1 MSWRIRHLTSDGEKG
16 FGIASRYAC
25 LVCGCVVAARVL
37 APLRLDEELWW
48 FYALVCGGVLF
59 GPLLGVLP
67 QSWHGEASPWQ
78 LAVARVVLMVLFLQ
92 HEQGSGTW
100 YARPIAPAWYARPVA
115 PGVFHNIKTGLPVWT
130 GAERWDAKWLHIS
143 AVEHAA
149 LRVAAAL
156 ALLGV
161 CAQPALLLT
170 GVLHAR
176 EHMLAQSLRRKV
188 DHGSMLW
195 LPLLLVFAL
204 SPCADALA
212 LGPWLWRR
220 TTGRAAPP
228 PRRPAEY
235 ALSFTAVWL
244 LLATTYLTAGFA
256 KAVNCSKRNGGEL
269 SSAFWNST
277 HFRDMMHAQYFSK
290 CNGAQCQDPSHVS
303 YQPLCTRQISTMLRH
318 AGAAGF
324 PALHSSCLL
333 GDDYLFP
340 WLRPDQMLPPWVLH
354 LAALGAMVWECGMW
368 LCVLRPGPLCALGLL
383 AGFMFHQSVRWSTS
397 ISFNDQQDVYLLSL
411 PLLLGRLRGPGGTHE
426 PARRDSTPWDTRWL
440 VAAFAFSWGCLHVSP
455 SNLRQGSQYPI
466 GAFPAFC
473 AGRSHGS
480 PTQPQHGP
488 RTHYMITDVK
498 LTSCVS
504 GSLLKRGALVPRRW
518 VELHGKDAAM
528 WVKLKGEKAGTGRCS
543 SAFWRDLTQAVQM
556 EHGLGNRGSA
566 VCALF
571 FVQRFALLPGTPLE
585 AQLRRDPPA
594 RLVRV
599 NGTVVS
605 AKAGSASAWSSCA
618 GPSPSASRNHAAVQK
633 RPPHAA
639 ASAPASRNHTAV
651 HKGPP
656 HAPAS
661 TNSNASSSP
670 VDDTSPTCVG
680 NIKSGP
686 VCCAAECGTCG
697 GTGCSK
703 YAEGFTCCKGEILDT
718 CTSPHQHT
726 CRIER
731 IH

>member
-1 MSWRIRHLTSDGEKG
+1 MSRVPLLMSWRIRHLTSDGEKG

-92 HEQGSGTW
+92 HELRSDH
-100 YARPIAPAWYARPVA
+100 ARPAA

-130 GAERWDAKWLHIS
+130 GAERWNAKWLHVS
-143 AVEHAA
+143 AVEHTA
-149 LRVAAAL
+149 LRVAAAS

-188 DHGSMLW
+188 DHGEHFW

-204 SPCADALA
+204 APCADALA

-256 KAVNCSKRNGGEL
+256 KAVNCSTRNGGEL

-277 HFRDMMHAQYFSK
+277 HFRDMLHAQYFEK
-290 CNGAQCQDPSHVS
+290 CNGVQCQDPSHVS
-303 YQPLCTRQISTMLRH
+303 YQPLCMRQIRTMLRRLPALH
-318 AGAAGF
+318 GF

-504 GSLLKRGALVPRRW
+504 GSLLKRGALVPR
-518 VELHGKDAAM
+518 
-528 WVKLKGEKAGTGRCS
+528 
-543 SAFWRDLTQAVQM
+543 
-556 EHGLGNRGSA
+556 
-566 VCALF
+566 
-571 FVQRFALLPGTPLE
+571 
-585 AQLRRDPPA
+585 
-594 RLVRV
+594 
-599 NGTVVS
+599 
-605 AKAGSASAWSSCA
+605 
-618 GPSPSASRNHAAVQK
+618 
-633 RPPHAA
+633 
-639 ASAPASRNHTAV
+639 
-651 HKGPP
+651 
-656 HAPAS
+656 
-661 TNSNASSSP
+661 
-670 VDDTSPTCVG
+670 
-680 NIKSGP
+680 
-686 VCCAAECGTCG
+686 
-697 GTGCSK
+697 
-703 YAEGFTCCKGEILDT
+703 
-718 CTSPHQHT
+718 
-726 CRIER
+726 
-731 IH
+731 

>member
-1 MSWRIRHLTSDGEKG
+1 MVLLPATRSTRGDDAVDASRAPPRLDMSRVPLLVSWRIRHLTSDGEKG
-16 FGIASRYAC
+16 VVGIASRYAC
-25 LVCGCVVAARVL
+25 LVCGCAVAARVL

-59 GPLLGVLP
+59 GPLLRVLP
-67 QSWHGEASPWQ
+67 ESWHGEASPWQ

-92 HEQGSGTW
+92 HELRSDH
-100 YARPIAPAWYARPVA
+100 ARPVA

-130 GAERWDAKWLHIS
+130 GAERWNAKWLHVS
-143 AVEHAA
+143 AVEHTA
-149 LRVAAAL
+149 LRVAAAS

-176 EHMLAQSLRRKV
+176 EHMLAQSLKKKV
-188 DHGSMLW
+188 DHSSMLW

-504 GSLLKRGALVPRRW
+504 GSLLKRGALVPR
-518 VELHGKDAAM
+518 
-528 WVKLKGEKAGTGRCS
+528 
-543 SAFWRDLTQAVQM
+543 
-556 EHGLGNRGSA
+556 
-566 VCALF
+566 
-571 FVQRFALLPGTPLE
+571 
-585 AQLRRDPPA
+585 
-594 RLVRV
+594 
-599 NGTVVS
+599 
-605 AKAGSASAWSSCA
+605 
-618 GPSPSASRNHAAVQK
+618 
-633 RPPHAA
+633 
-639 ASAPASRNHTAV
+639 
-651 HKGPP
+651 
-656 HAPAS
+656 
-661 TNSNASSSP
+661 
-670 VDDTSPTCVG
+670 
-680 NIKSGP
+680 
-686 VCCAAECGTCG
+686 
-697 GTGCSK
+697 
-703 YAEGFTCCKGEILDT
+703 
-718 CTSPHQHT
+718 
-726 CRIER
+726 
-731 IH
+731 